1 MAESSKIGT
10 IGWIDL
16 TVKDGEGVRDFY
28 QKVVGWESTP
38 VEMGDYNDYCMLPP
52 GLEEPVAGVC
62 HAQGA
67 NANVPPQWLIYIFVA
82 DLAVS
87 LIQVQSLGGKIIEG
101 PKGQPSNPFAIIQD
115 PAGAYCV
122 LCQQPS

>member
-38 VEMGDYNDYCMLPP
+38 VEMGP
-52 GLEEPVAGVC
+52 
-62 HAQGA
+62 
-67 NANVPPQWLIYIFVA
+67 
-82 DLAVS
+82 
-87 LIQVQSLGGKIIEG
+87 
-101 PKGQPSNPFAIIQD
+101 
-115 PAGAYCV
+115 
-122 LCQQPS
+122 